1 MATLSSR
8 KSCAGASIILA
19 AKLNDVKGAA
29 LKNLIE
35 VMIYKA
41 TCLEVHST

>member
-1 MATLSSR
+1 MATLMSR

-29 LKNLIE
+29 LKSLIE
-35 VMIYKA
+35 VLYF
-41 TCLEVHST
+41 S

>member
-1 MATLSSR
+1 MATLLSR

-35 VMIYKA
+35 VQYSVVQKSFP
-41 TCLEVHST
+41 LV

>member
-1 MATLSSR
+1 MATLMNR

-35 VMIYKA
+35 VQYSVVQKSFP
-41 TCLEVHST
+41 LV

>member
-1 MATLSSR
+1 METLTSR

-35 VMIYKA
+35 VLYFIPKKF
-41 TCLEVHST
+41 EVHSI

>member
-35 VMIYKA
+35 VL
-41 TCLEVHST
+41 C

>member
-1 MATLSSR
+1 MNR

-19 AKLNDVKGAA
+19 AKLNDVKGAS

-35 VMIYKA
+35 VLYFLAKKF
-41 TCLEVHST
+41 EVHSI

>member
-1 MATLSSR
+1 MATLMSR

-35 VMIYKA
+35 VQYSVVQKSFPH
-41 TCLEVHST
+41 V